1 MQIMRV
7 IVLMLA
13 TLCAYPTLAVAPQA
27 QLHET
32 LENLAA
38 SKENAAAL
46 KEQIN
51 QTENSLVKLQKR
63 AAELATRLQESEARV
78 SAAEDAKDNVNATL
92 AAKQKDFDTRK
103 AEYATTIANLL
114 RMRELPPTAL
124 FTNPANIHQLMRAAS
139 VLEETN
145 RVVAT
150 KALRLRQET
159 SQLKRLRTE
168 ASLREAETHR
178 EKTELAAAENDLKR
192 ELLARQKLY
201 AKLNDDHARAEE
213 KIADLSRE
221 SQSLQELIGK
231 LAEESRA
238 RSNIRALNGK
248 PEHPRTGS
256 FSLNKG
262 SFKSPVMGTIIH
274 RFGERKNENETYRGM
289 VFKARKG
296 AAVVAPTDGEVVFTG
311 PFRDYGNMV
320 LIKHSN
326 GYISLIAGLGEV
338 SASLNQS
345 AIRGEP
351 IGTTPTS
358 GAGEVYVELRDND
371 AKPIDPAN
379 WFAKVTAKLVP

>member
-1 MQIMRV
+1 MNAARWC
-7 IVLMLA
+7 VLVMFLA
-13 TLCAYPTLAVAPQA
+13 SPALAVAPQA

-38 SKENAAAL
+38 TKENEAVL
-46 KEQIN
+46 KDKLD
-51 QTENSLVKLQKR
+51 QTQNDLEKLQQR
-63 AAELATRLQESEARV
+63 AAELAERLQSSEARV
-78 SAAEDAKDNVNATL
+78 SNAEDALGDVNEKL
-92 AAKQKDFDTRK
+92 AAKQKDFDGRK
-103 AEYATTIANLL
+103 AEYASTIANLL

-124 FTNPANIHQLMRAAS
+124 FTNPSNIHQFMRAAS

-145 RVVAT
+145 RVVAA
-150 KALRLRQET
+150 KATRLREEMR
-159 SQLKRLRTE
+159 QLKHLRTDAAE
-168 ASLREAETHR
+168 REDETHK
-178 EKTELAAAENDLKR
+178 EKAELAAAQNDLKR
-192 ELLARQKLY
+192 ELLARKKLY

-213 KIADLSRE
+213 KVADLSRE
-221 SQSLQELIGK
+221 SQSLQELISK

-238 RSNIRALNGK
+238 RSSSRAISGK
-248 PEHPRTGS
+248 PDHKNIASAGA
-256 FSLNKG
+256 NKG
-262 SFKSPVMGTIIH
+262 SLRSPVTGAVIH

-289 VFKARKG
+289 VFRARKG
-296 AAVVAPTDGEVVFTG
+296 ATVVAPTDGEVVFTG

-358 GAGEVYVELRDND
+358 GAAEVYVELRDED

-379 WFAKVTAKLVP
+379 WFAKVTAKLAP